1 MRRRAI
7 LAVLGLTAW
16 VLGSALG
23 ALGPVTAHA
32 QAAGMAVG
40 KAHAGYTPSL
50 TGSKPIVVLAVGSGA
65 RPGDD
70 VLHSLADS
78 IHLIFI
84 NPAKHHATMVGIP
97 RDSYVDV
104 PGHGT
109 NKINSSL
116 FYGGPDL
123 LVQTVESISGVHID
137 YWAIT
142 TFWGF
147 TDMINEIGGLTVD
160 VPFRF
165 YDPSY
170 SRADLHPGVQVLNG
184 QQALS
189 FARDRHSM
197 VQGDF
202 ARQENGGRLFLAALA
217 QFQKVYAKDATQLM
231 TWLGAGMSN
240 TFTEIPLSEVQQLAF
255 TATKIPVKNVQNVV
269 LPGSAQMSGSLSV
282 VILDNTWKTKI
293 FADAKPDAI
302 LSKKNVP
309 PSPTADQPTG

>member
-1 MRRRAI
+1 MKRRAV
-7 LAVLGLTAW
+7 LATLGLTAW

-32 QAAGMAVG
+32 QVAGVAVG

-109 NKINSSL
+109 NKINSAL
-116 FYGGPDL
+116 FFGGPEL

-170 SRADLHPGVQVLNG
+170 SRADLQPGVQTLDG

-197 VQGDF
+197 VEGDF
-202 ARQENGGRLFLAALA
+202 ARQENGGRLFLAALT
-217 QFQKVYAKDATQLM
+217 QFQKAYAKDAAQLM

-240 TFTEIPLSEVQQLAF
+240 TFIEIPLSEVQQLAF

-269 LPGSAQMSGSLSV
+269 LPGSAQMAGSLSV
-282 VILDNTWKTKI
+282 VILDNTWKTRV
-293 FADAKPDAI
+293 FTDVKPDAI

>member
-1 MRRRAI
+1 MKRRAI
-7 LAVLGLTAW
+7 LAILGLTAW

-32 QAAGMAVG
+32 QVAGVAVG

-116 FYGGPDL
+116 FFGGPEL

-170 SRADLHPGVQVLNG
+170 SRADLQPGVQTLDG

-217 QFQKVYAKDATQLM
+217 QFQKAYAKDAAQLM

-240 TFTEIPLSEVQQLAF
+240 TFIEIPVSEVQQLAF

-269 LPGSAQMSGSLSV
+269 LPGSAQMAGSLSV
-282 VILDNTWKTKI
+282 VILDNTWKTRI
-293 FADAKPDAI
+293 FTDVKPDAI